1 MTVKQISDMFI
12 GKGNTIN
19 FRSLEGGNINKSF
32 LIDSRSGK
40 KYVLQNVNATVFT
53 DPLAVMKNILLVTD
67 NLRRKNEATLNFVTK
82 CGFGGNECGSFVFC
96 DENGEYWRCMEYVGN
111 SKCLHAAESEV
122 DSFNTGLAYGLFL
135 KNNSD
140 LAANELNITIENFH
154 DLPLRIEALNAA
166 YGGYEN
172 KHADVYA
179 EKVFFLL
186 IDSLEFVKKNLRDD
200 LPDRITHNDTKIE
213 NVLFDE
219 KTGEVIAVADLDT
232 VMPGKITDDF
242 GDCLRSVAASAG
254 ENEEDLS
261 KIRFV
266 PEKCDR
272 FIDGFARG
280 VKNMLTENEILALQ
294 YAPAYVT
301 AELACR
307 FLTDYFKGN
316 VYFKI
321 EYPEHNL
328 MRAANQTILL
338 TSILDNQ
345 KKVADAVNR
354 FFYR

>member
-1 MTVKQISDMFI
+1 MSVKEISDKFI
-12 GKGNTIN
+12 GNGKTLNYIT
-19 FRSLEGGNINKSF
+19 LEGGNINKSF
-32 LIDSRSGK
+32 LVDSISGK
-40 KYVLQNVNATVFT
+40 KYVLQNVNTTVFT
-53 DPLAVMKNILLVTD
+53 NPVAVMENVLLVTE
-67 NLRRKNEATLNFVTK
+67 NLRRKNVVTLNFVAMR
-82 CGFGGNECGSFVFC
+82 GHNVDECNSFLLR
-96 DENGEYWRCMEYVGN
+96 DESGEYWRCMEYVDN
-111 SKCLHAAESEV
+111 SKCLHSARNNV

-140 LAANELNITIENFH
+140 LSADKLNITIENFH
-154 DLPLRIEALNAA
+154 DLPLRIEALKKA
-166 YGGYEN
+166 YKTYNETNRDG
-172 KHADVYA
+172 YA
-179 EKVFFLL
+179 EKIFFLL
-186 IDSLEFVKKNLRDD
+186 IDSLGFVKKRLRDD

-213 NVLFDE
+213 NVLFD
-219 KTGEVIAVADLDT
+219 KATNEVIAVVDLDT

-242 GDCLRSVAASAG
+242 GDCLRSVAASVG

-266 PEKCDR
+266 PEKCEH

-280 VKNMLTENEILALQ
+280 VGKMLSAKEVAALQ

-307 FLTDYFKGN
+307 FLTDYFRGN

-345 KKVADAVNR
+345 KKIAAAVNR
-354 FFYR
+354 YL